1 MRTSPLFRALVVPAL
16 VLAAAAC
23 GRADARE
30 TTVTDD
36 LRRDLDLAAAAG
48 VELAPAGGGARI
60 VSAVERVPQRA
71 PSRASRATARRPE
84 RAPAPAPE
92 PEAEVV
98 AEVAEQP
105 AEAVAASAAPS
116 IDLVEASMPDVRV
129 ASTGRVGEGDRGAG
143 GGIIGAIGGV
153 VIRGG
158 GVGMGDDDCEIHP
171 GARRGRG
178 IPAGGVLGPVVG
190 NSGILVNRR
199 IPGAG
204 RPIFR

>member
-1 MRTSPLFRALVVPAL
+1 MRTSPLLRALLVPSL
-16 VLAAAAC
+16 VLAAAAAC

-71 PSRASRATARRPE
+71 LSTASRVATRRPQ
-84 RAPAPAPE
+84 RAPEPAPE
-92 PEAEVV
+92 PEADVV

-105 AEAVAASAAPS
+105 AEVVGTSAAPS

-178 IPAGGVLGPVVG
+178 IPPGGVLGPVVG

-204 RPIFR
+204 RPIF

>member
-1 MRTSPLFRALVVPAL
+1 MRTSPLLRALLVPAI

-48 VELAPAGGGARI
+48 VELAPVGGGARI

-71 PSRASRATARRPE
+71 PSTASRAAARRPQ

-92 PEAEVV
+92 PEPEAI
-98 AEVAEQP
+98 AEVAERP
-105 AEAVAASAAPS
+105 AEDAVTGGAPS

-190 NSGILVNRR
+190 STGILVNRR

-204 RPIFR
+204 RPTF